1 MTLRFITIK
10 PRHFSAHQIQE
21 RLNASL
27 FAQLNLDRLPD
38 QDRILWERE
47 GAILCHFDAYFDH
60 AVFQTARPM
69 LGLERMKVR
78 FTGGPRRGECYMVSF
93 GL

>member
-1 MTLRFITIK
+1 MQFITIK
-10 PRHFSAHQIQE
+10 TRHFSAHQIQE

-27 FAQLNLDRLPD
+27 FTEVDLGQLPES
-38 QDRILWERE
+38 DRILWERE
-47 GAILCHFDAYFDH
+47 GAVLCHFDAYLDH
-60 AVFQTARPM
+60 AVFQTARPL

-78 FTGGPRRGECYMVSF
+78 FTGGPRQGESYMVSF

>member
-1 MTLRFITIK
+1 MQFITIK

-21 RLNASL
+21 RLDASL
-27 FAQLNLDRLPD
+27 FDKLDLDQLPERDRV
-38 QDRILWERE
+38 LWERE
-47 GAILCHFDAYFDH
+47 GAILCHFNAYLDH
-60 AVFQTARPM
+60 VTFQTAQPL

-78 FTGGPRRGECYMVSF
+78 FTGGPRRGESYMVSF